1 MTASRGM
8 GFQPMS
14 SSAGSRC
21 HWAPRFRFPIRSHGP
36 ALFHHPHVLSAD
48 PQGSGYSLNSD
59 AVDKTFKFKPSE
71 KMFEVGDELYLSVPQ
86 DSEFAAVPVTF
97 QDGTVSAKQ
106 KVVRMR

>member
-1 MTASRGM
+1 
-8 GFQPMS
+8 
-14 SSAGSRC
+14 
-21 HWAPRFRFPIRSHGP
+21 
-36 ALFHHPHVLSAD
+36 
-48 PQGSGYSLNSD
+48 
-59 AVDKTFKFKPSE
+59 VDKTFKFKPSE